1 GRARASSCAC
11 RSDRGSARRGSA
23 RSRRRYTTATRRR
36 AVTTERGQEP
46 LCLTNAGARSG
57 LFEPLA
63 EPLPFGLQQLDLALQ
78 LLAGGE
84 VLPRVGEVGDVG
96 GRAGHLGA
104 QPFERLVDLAE
115 PVPSVVA
122 GGLVRPLVHV
132 SSRAPDMP
140 EIRRFSLPGGR
151 MPRLTAPR
159 SPGPCTGRPPRART
173 RGPLRRGRRPCPAP
187 PLRGVR
193 R

>member
-1 GRARASSCAC
+1 ATPGERASAWRSPATSPRRTAARWCSLTGPTAGRARASSCAC

-104 QPFERLVDLAE
+104 QPFERLVD
-115 PVPSVVA
+115 
-122 GGLVRPLVHV
+122 
-132 SSRAPDMP
+132 
-140 EIRRFSLPGGR
+140 
-151 MPRLTAPR
+151 
-159 SPGPCTGRPPRART
+159 
-173 RGPLRRGRRPCPAP
+173 
-187 PLRGVR
+187 
-193 R
+193 